1 MIRNKEQRNL
11 ALGALGL
18 LAGLILLGSALVLGD
33 RLPGPVVG
41 LMCGCGG
48 ALAGVGASSLLI
60 PLLMRSMTPEERKE
74 AERAEHDER
83 VALIRDKAAQS
94 SFYWT
99 LCLLWIPFVVALI
112 LGSLLWIL
120 LSAGTVVLH
129 NVFYLISLARWGR
142 RL

>member
-1 MIRNKEQRNL
+1 MNNKRGKI

-18 LAGLILLGSALVLGD
+18 LAGLLLVGAALVLGD
-33 RLPGPVVG
+33 RLSGPVIG

-48 ALAGVGASSLLI
+48 ALAGVGGSELLI
-60 PLLMRSMTPEERKE
+60 PLLMRSLSPEERRE

-83 VALIRDKAAQS
+83 VVLIREKAAQS

-99 LCLLWIPFVVALI
+99 LCLLWVPFVVALVQ
-112 LGSLLWIL
+112 GSLLWMW
-120 LSAGTVVLH
+120 LSTGAVVLH
-129 NVFYLISLARWGR
+129 SVFYLVNLARWNR

>member
-1 MIRNKEQRNL
+1 MNNKRGKI

-18 LAGLILLGSALVLGD
+18 LAGLLLVGAALVLGN
-33 RLPGPVVG
+33 RLSGPVIG

-48 ALAGVGASSLLI
+48 ALAGGGGSELLI
-60 PLLMRSMTPEERKE
+60 PLLMRSLSPEERRE

-83 VALIRDKAAQS
+83 VVLIREKAAQS

-99 LCLLWIPFVVALI
+99 LCLLWVPFVVALVQ
-112 LGSLLWIL
+112 GSLLWMW
-120 LSAGTVVLH
+120 LSTGAVVLH
-129 NVFYLISLARWGR
+129 SVFYLVNLARWNR

>member
-1 MIRNKEQRNL
+1 MKRERGKL
-11 ALGALGL
+11 VLGAAAL
-18 LAGLILLGSALVLGD
+18 LAGLLLIGYALVLGD
-33 RLPGPVVG
+33 RLSGPIVG

-48 ALAGVGASSLLI
+48 ALGGVGGTALLI

-112 LGSLLWIL
+112 QGSLLWIL

-129 NVFYLISLARWGR
+129 NVFYLINLARWGR